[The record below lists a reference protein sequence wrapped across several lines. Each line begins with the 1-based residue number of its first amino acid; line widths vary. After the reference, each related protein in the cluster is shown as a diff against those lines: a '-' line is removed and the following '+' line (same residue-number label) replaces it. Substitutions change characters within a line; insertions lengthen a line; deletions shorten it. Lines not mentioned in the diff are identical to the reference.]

1 VPKDALIP
9 LELVNSGQSVEV
21 VDVAGD
27 PGWVG
32 RVQELGIRIGAYLR
46 VLRPGSPCLL
56 QVGDN
61 RFCLRCT
68 GGSCVL
74 VRTVPAV

>member
-1 VPKDALIP
+1 MATDVLIP
-9 LELVNSGQSVEV
+9 LEMVGAGQAVEV
-21 VDVAGD
+21 VDLDGD

-32 RVQELGIRIGAYLR
+32 RIQELGIRIGACLR

-61 RFCLRCT
+61 RFCLRCAS
-68 GGSCVL
+68 GSCVL
-74 VRTVPAV
+74 VRTLPAI